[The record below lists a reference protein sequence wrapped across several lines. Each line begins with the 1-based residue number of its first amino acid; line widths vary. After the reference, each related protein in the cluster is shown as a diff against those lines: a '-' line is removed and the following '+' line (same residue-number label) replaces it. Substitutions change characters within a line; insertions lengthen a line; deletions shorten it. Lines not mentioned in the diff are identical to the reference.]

1 MRALF
6 FCLVLLP
13 AALVPIQDWAAGA
26 PANSHPIAIVVQG
39 GAGAISPK
47 DMTPAREAEY
57 RFTLR
62 KALDAGYGILKKGG
76 TSVDAVQAAVEV
88 LENSPLFNAGKGSA
102 FTHDG
107 KNQMGAAIMDGSSLK
122 AGAVAD
128 VEHIRNPIALARLVM
143 DRTPHVL
150 LVADGAE
157 KFALSQGVALMP
169 ASYFYTKA
177 RWDELQRVLKQASSR
192 SADAG
197 GSHPGIALSGSGSVG
212 AVALDRY
219 GNIAAGTSAGGLT
232 NKLDG
237 RVGDSSIIGA
247 GTYANNLT
255 CGESGTGIGEYYLRL
270 NLTKDV
276 SDLMEYRGWSLK
288 KAVDYEIYNKL
299 VRFAGPNSGGLIA
312 LDRQGRIVTAFNT
325 SGMYRGWVDTRGHVF
340 VKIFKGE

>member
-1 MRALF
+1 MRTLF

-13 AALVPIQDWAAGA
+13 AALVPVQDWAAGA
-26 PANSHPIAIVVQG
+26 PANNHPIAIVVQG
-39 GAGAISPK
+39 GAGAIRPK
-47 DMTPAREAEY
+47 DMTPVREAEY

-102 FTHDG
+102 FTHNG
-107 KNQMGAAIMDGSSLK
+107 KNQMDAAIMDGSYLK
-122 AGAVAD
+122 AGAVAAIG
-128 VEHIRNPIALARLVM
+128 HIKNPIALARLVM
-143 DRTPHVL
+143 DKTRQVL

-157 KFALSQGVALMP
+157 KFALSQGMPLMP
-169 ASYFYTKA
+169 ASYFYTQT
-177 RWDELQRVLKQASSR
+177 RWDELQRALKLAGSKP
-192 SADAG
+192 ADTG
-197 GSHPGIALSGSGSVG
+197 EPYPRTLVKELGSVG

-219 GNIAAGTSAGGLT
+219 GNIAAGTSSGGLT

-237 RVGDSSIIGA
+237 SVGDSSIVGD

-255 CGESGTGIGEYYLRL
+255 CGGSGTGIGEYYLRL

-288 KAVDYEIYNKL
+288 KAVDYEIHNKL
-299 VRFAGPNSGGLIA
+299 VRFAGPNSGGLVA
-312 LDRQGRIVTAFNT
+312 LDRKGNIVTAFNT
-325 SGMYRGWVDTRGHVF
+325 SGMYRGWVDTRGHV
-340 VKIFKGE
+340 VVRIFKGE